1 MNNKEE
7 SNLRQR
13 IIDEMSVDYSNTLE
27 KNFELAKKYIRIT
40 RDGKVDVLNKE
51 KLTGM
56 DQILLYL
63 IGKLY
68 AKEAGFVATSD
79 VGNEE
84 LINELG
90 VPKGSVFPWLK
101 WLREETKVKQLK
113 KGRYVSH
120 MIPENLVERTL
131 KGIEEKLRKEKEEVK

>member
-1 MNNKEE
+1 MNESEE

-13 IIDEMSVDYSNTLE
+13 IIDEMTVEYSNTLE
-27 KNFELAKKYIRIT
+27 KNFDLAKKFIRIT
-40 RDGKVDVLNKE
+40 KDGKVDVLHKE
-51 KLTGM
+51 KLTGKN
-56 DQILLYL
+56 QILLYL

-84 LINELG
+84 LVNELG

-101 WLREETKVKQLK
+101 WLREEKKVRELK

-120 MIPENLVERTL
+120 IIPENLVERTL
-131 KGIEEKLRKEKEEVK
+131 REIEENLGKKEVIK